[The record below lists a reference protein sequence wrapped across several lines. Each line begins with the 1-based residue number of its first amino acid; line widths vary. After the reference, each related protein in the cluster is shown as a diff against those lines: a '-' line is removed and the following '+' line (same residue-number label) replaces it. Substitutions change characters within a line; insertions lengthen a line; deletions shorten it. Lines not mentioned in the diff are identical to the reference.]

1 MRILLLNAH
10 SPQNAGDLA
19 ILQQTIA
26 CLEAAFPGHTLTV
39 TISDRYRQGLPE
51 DVTYIDSLTRW
62 LVQDRP
68 NGEWRWRKSLV
79 PLYATWL
86 FVAALLYRV
95 VGWRLL
101 PRRQERRQVLHAY
114 YEADCVAVIGG
125 GHLYARHSLNIAFL
139 WLWTGIALAVLMG
152 KPVVLLPQSYGP
164 LPGRF
169 QRRLLRWLL
178 EHCALVAAREYR
190 SLELLG
196 EAGVRCQALV
206 FPDLAFSSA
215 EADEE
220 QVNEALMPYLSTP
233 TDSNIMVG
241 MTVMDW
247 SGQNPRFQRQQ
258 HYEAAMVALIRH
270 IRRRYNVHIMLFAQC
285 TGPTTAQDDRV
296 ISRRLMGAL
305 DGEPGVIFVD
315 RPLSPELLKGAYRSL
330 DILVATRMHSA
341 IFALSTG
348 VPTLAIGYL
357 HKSLGIMEVL
367 GIARHVVDI
376 DTISA
381 EHILQAYDALWAE
394 RYEVRRHLN
403 TRIPAVQTTLTFL
416 PSLIR
421 QSVHSR

>member
-39 TISDRYRQGLPE
+39 TISDRSRQGLPE
-51 DVTYIDSLTRW
+51 DPIYIDSLTRW

-68 NGEWRWRKSLV
+68 NGEWRWRKSMA

-95 VGWRLL
+95 MGWRWL
-101 PRRQERRQVLHAY
+101 PRRPERRQIMTAY
-114 YEADCVAVIGG
+114 YDADCIAVIGG
-125 GHLYARHSLNIAFL
+125 GHLYARHALNIAFL
-139 WLWTGIALAVLMG
+139 WLWLGIALAVLMG

-164 LPGRF
+164 LPGTF
-169 QRRLLRWLL
+169 QRHLLRWLL
-178 EHCALVAAREYR
+178 EHCALVVSREYR
-190 SLELLG
+190 SLEFLG
-196 EAGVRCQALV
+196 EAGVRSQVPV
-206 FPDLAFSSA
+206 FPDLAFSLA
-215 EADEE
+215 EASEE
-220 QVNEALMPYLSTP
+220 QVQEAMMPYLSTLVE
-233 TDSNIMVG
+233 SSIMVG

-258 HYEAAMVALIRH
+258 HYEAALVALIRH
-270 IRRRYNVHIMLFAQC
+270 IRQRYDARIVLFAQC

-296 ISRRLMGAL
+296 ITRRLLAAI
-305 DGEPGVIFVD
+305 DGDPGVIFVD
-315 RPLSPELLKGAYRSL
+315 RPLSPDLLKGAYRSL
-330 DILVATRMHSA
+330 DLLVATRMHSA

-357 HKSLGIMEVL
+357 HKSIGIMEML
-367 GIARHVVDI
+367 GVARYAVDI

-381 EHILQAYDALWAE
+381 EHILPAFDALWAK

-403 TRIPAVQTTLTFL
+403 TRIPAMQTTLAYL
-416 PSLIR
+416 PPLIR
-421 QSVHSR
+421 QSAQP